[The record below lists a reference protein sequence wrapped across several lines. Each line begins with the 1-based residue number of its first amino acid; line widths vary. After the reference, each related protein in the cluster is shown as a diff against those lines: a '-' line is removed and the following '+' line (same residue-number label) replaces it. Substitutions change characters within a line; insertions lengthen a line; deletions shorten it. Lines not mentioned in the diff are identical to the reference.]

1 MRKFNGDFIGY
12 VTNTSLKFS
21 GSDHEDRF
29 NKHLKTQPKDW
40 YYRNVDITYD
50 YNEYGHRCKNV
61 SEIDLDNY
69 ILFCGCSHTEGTGL
83 ELEKTFPYL
92 VSKTLGMD
100 YYNLSLGG
108 SGIDVMTYNS
118 VAWSNI
124 VKKPP
129 KAVVIV
135 WTYETIF
142 LSIHDDDNL
151 TLNLPTV
158 GGGGVARRISPVDNT
173 SRFMMLG
180 EDIGYFVSKKK
191 LFQRMVNLS
200 YSDSNI
206 IDMDITSYSSFDS
219 ARDLM
224 HSGIMSHQVIA
235 KKILDKLK

>member
-92 VSKTLGMD
+92 VSNTLGMD

-108 SGIDVMTYNS
+108 SGIDVMTYNL

-135 WTYETIF
+135 WTYETRF
-142 LSIHDDDNL
+142 LSIHDDDN
-151 TLNLPTV
+151 
-158 GGGGVARRISPVDNT
+158 VALHQVAGPYTDS
-173 SRFMMLG
+173 SRFMALG
-180 EDIGYFVSKKK
+180 QQTGYFASKKELSK
-191 LFQRMVNLS
+191 RMVKLC
-200 YSDSNI
+200 YTDATI
-206 IDMDITSYSSFDS
+206 IDMDVMDHQKFDL

-224 HSGIMSHQVIA
+224 HLGDMSNTVMA
-235 KKILDKLK
+235 KKIVDKLK